1 MKFTID
7 WLKQHLDTKYNDK
20 KILDKL
26 TNIGLEVE
34 SFESQSSQQDEF
46 VIAKIIN
53 AERHPNAD
61 RLSVC
66 DVDIGEKEIVKVVC
80 GAPNAKKDLLTIYAP
95 PGAIIPKNK
104 MKLSVSKIR
113 GVTSYGMLCSESELK
128 LSNESEGITELPS
141 KKYNNQ
147 IGKKYFKNNSSKV
160 IDLSITPN
168 RADCLGVRGVARDLA
183 AAGAGKLKKYD
194 QNKIKFKGTQKI
206 KVKIN
211 KEKNQGCTAFGS
223 CLIKGI
229 KNTESPQWL
238 KDKILA
244 LGQKPISAI
253 VDITNYIMFDLNRPL
268 HAYDADKINESII
281 VRNSKKGESFE
292 ALDNKTYTLQD
303 NMCVISDQSGVL
315 GLGGIIGGTRSGTEL
330 DTKNILLESAYF
342 NPKSI
347 RKTSKLLNIDTD
359 AKFRFERGIDPNS
372 IEEGLIKTAKLI
384 QKICGGEISKLDV
397 QKSEIFKKIS
407 IRFPLDLFE
416 SVTGFKI
423 SVKEIIK
430 ILTDLGFIIKKKN
443 NDLNL
448 IAPSWRPDILQPI
461 DIVEEIVRIKGYDQ
475 IKTELPEKV
484 RKIPT
489 LNKQQK
495 LFHFLQRSVASKGYY
510 EAVTW
515 SFTDSKINQLFKENK
530 NEVEI
535 VNPISADLNVL
546 RSSIFSN
553 LIIYLKNNLDR
564 GFKDISLFEIG
575 PIFSGN
581 KPGQQKIVL
590 AGLRS
595 GKVSRYNWIEKERL
609 VDVFDAKRD
618 AIQTIVESGF
628 DQKKLYINDK
638 APSYYHPGKS
648 GTIYLSKNENNP
660 VAFFGEIHPNILKKI
675 DIKTEAL
682 VCIEIYLDNIKE
694 TTKKLK
700 DQKSLYQYSDYQKSE
715 RDFAFVIDKNFKVQ
729 ELVNIISEIDKSL
742 IRSVKVFDV
751 YEGEKIPNN
760 KKSIALNVTIQSS
773 EKTLNEEDL
782 EKVNKLIIST
792 VETKSGAKIRS

>member
-20 KILDKL
+20 KIVDKL

-46 VIAKIIN
+46 VIAKIVN

-211 KEKNQGCTAFGS
+211 KEKNQGCAAFGS

-372 IEEGLIKTAKLI
+372 IEEGLVMAAKLI
-384 QKICGGEISKLDV
+384 QEICGGEISKLDL
-397 QKSEIFKKIS
+397 QKSEISKKIS

-628 DQKKLYINDK
+628 DQKKLYTNHK